1 VDRDIRYYSSHR
13 HESLATG
20 TEATYKTQG
29 PKHGVIDGHPCLLAE
44 PGNVLALLE
53 ALRFGEGGEN
63 VLHGSGAQAGQE
75 DDAKEYEV
83 TIVPADAVIPGVR
96 IIVREVKV
104 LGGVVPGARHAVG
117 EEEEGE
123 EVEGEA

>member
-1 VDRDIRYYSSHR
+1 MDIQAC
-13 HESLATG
+13 SLNL
-20 TEATYKTQG
+20 
-29 PKHGVIDGHPCLLAE
+29 VMS
-44 PGNVLALLE
+44 
-53 ALRFGEGGEN
+53 LRF
-63 VLHGSGAQAGQE
+63 LRPCDFAKGARMYSMAGQE